1 MFAVGDPYVVVLAL
15 MGVVQLSLA
24 AYARRGG
31 RKPGSRWFVAL
42 GTFGALWVMSDA
54 VGMALV
60 GPGFPRL
67 YVGNFN
73 SAASTGAAIA
83 WIGFVVAYTGRGNW
97 LTPARIAALA
107 APPAVLSATL
117 LLAPTSPLVVEAYGF
132 ETVAG
137 LSLVW
142 IETGPLMLAVE
153 VYLFALLVP
162 LYLLIVR
169 SMFEEGAPYTGQL
182 AWVLGGSL
190 AVLVGAAVD
199 ILDLVAQP
207 LDVLGPS
214 LGATVLTCSFAVAL
228 YRHRLLRLVPAVSHL
243 GVSDAVADLDDGVL
257 VVDTTGAVVRANPAA
272 RAVLDAPDGGVLG
285 RDVRELVPELD
296 ALSAGA
302 TATVR
307 RRGRT
312 YRLTG
317 SAITARASAPVGWT
331 FLLRDVTERERREQ
345 RLAVLGRVLRHNLR
359 NDVGAIEAHASVLE
373 RAVTDEDLSESA
385 ATIQSLA
392 LGMAELGD
400 KARLAQETLEADTDP
415 ERVRLAP
422 LVEGLVERAR
432 ADYPSARVSTS
443 VPDVSVVTLREP
455 LSVALENVLENAIE
469 HAGDDPTVEVT
480 ARPVSEDRSRTGNRD
495 ASGEAS
501 TGPGRARPD
510 RRDQAVADGG
520 ADDAEP
526 ADEVTGGSEAARG
539 DEPGT
544 GDGGEP
550 PGGIEAVE
558 IAVSDDGPGIPS
570 EQVAVLEAG
579 TETQQSHGDGIG
591 LWLVY
596 WATTAIRGSVTFDAT
611 EAGSRVRLEV
621 PALDDP
627 VEGRSGSGPEA
638 DASTR
643 E

>member
-24 AYARRGG
+24 AYARRGE

-60 GPGFPRL
+60 GPGFARL

-97 LTPARIAALA
+97 LTPARIGALA
-107 APPAVLSATL
+107 APPAALSATL

-142 IETGPLMLAVE
+142 IDTGPLMLAVE

-162 LYLLIVR
+162 LYVLIVR
-169 SMFEEGAPYTGQL
+169 AMFEEGAPFTGQL

-190 AVLVGAAVD
+190 AVLIGAAVD
-199 ILDLVAQP
+199 ILDLVPVP
-207 LDVLGPS
+207 LDVLAPS
-214 LGATVLTCSFAVAL
+214 LGATLLTCSFGVAL

-272 RAVLDAPDGGVLG
+272 RAVLNAPDGGVLG
-285 RDVRELVPELD
+285 RDVRELVPELED
-296 ALSAGA
+296 LSAGA

-317 SAITARASAPVGWT
+317 SAITARGSAPVGWT

-373 RAVTDEDLSESA
+373 RAIADEDLSESA

-392 LGMAELGD
+392 LGMADLGD

-422 LVEGLVERAR
+422 LVEGLVDRAR
-432 ADYPSARVSTS
+432 ADYPTASVSVS
-443 VPDVSVVTLREP
+443 VPDVTVVTLREP
-455 LSVALENVLENAIE
+455 LSVAVENVLENAIE
-469 HAGDDPTVEVT
+469 HAGDEPTVEVSVR
-480 ARPVSEDRSRTGNRD
+480 ALSRGDRPRTQDPDTPDEGP
-495 ASGEAS
+495 
-501 TGPGRARPD
+501 TGPDRPRPD
-510 RRDQAVADGG
+510 RQGQAVADGG
-520 ADDAEP
+520 ADGEERTADAGGGAEP
-526 ADEVTGGSEAARG
+526 RSGDAD
-539 DEPGT
+539 GT
-544 GDGGEP
+544 HTATAV
-550 PGGIEAVE
+550 EAVE
-558 IAVSDDGPGIPS
+558 IAVSDDGPGIPAD
-570 EQVAVLEAG
+570 QVAVLEAG

-596 WATTAIRGSVTFDAT
+596 WAATALRGSVSFEAT
-611 EAGSRVRLEV
+611 GTGSTVRLEV
-621 PALDDP
+621 PTLGEATGDGTEP
-627 VEGRSGSGPEA
+627 GP
-638 DASTR
+638 TR
-643 E
+643 ERSR